1 MPNSQKDFYK
11 KLLGGIGEKQAV
23 KFLKGL
29 GYKILEKNYKR
40 ATGEIDVIAK
50 DGEFTVFVEVKT
62 RSSNVCGMPS
72 EAVDRKKQEKYHKT
86 AQYYLLEKGL
96 IDTPCRFDVVE
107 ILDGQINHI
116 NNAFCM

>member
-11 KLLGGIGEKQAV
+11 KLLGILGEKKAV

-40 ATGEIDVIAK
+40 ATGEIDLIAK
-50 DGEFTVFVEVKT
+50 DGEYIVFVEVKT
-62 RSSNVCGMPS
+62 RSTNAFGMPS
-72 EAVDRKKQEKYHKT
+72 EAVDKRKQEKYFKT
-86 AQYYLLEKGL
+86 ANVFLLEKGL
-96 IDTPCRFDVVE
+96 MDAPCRFDVVE
-107 ILDGQINHI
+107 ILDGKINHI